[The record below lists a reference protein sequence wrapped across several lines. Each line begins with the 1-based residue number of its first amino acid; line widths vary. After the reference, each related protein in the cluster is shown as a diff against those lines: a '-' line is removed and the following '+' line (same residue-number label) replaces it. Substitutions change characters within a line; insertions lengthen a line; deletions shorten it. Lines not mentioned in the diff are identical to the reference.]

1 VTADGTADAAATAPV
16 VALLD
21 QLTTLVREARAMPMS
36 ASCLVH
42 RDEVLGLLADLR
54 RQLPE
59 QLGRADA
66 LLGDREAVVEQGR
79 VEAARLVEQAK
90 EQQRALVAQTAVHQ
104 AATAEAQALLAE
116 AREESEAMRLEVEDY
131 VDAKLA
137 NFEVVIAKTL
147 DAVQK
152 GRARLHG
159 ESELDR
165 LDEADDSRPLP
176 G

>member
-1 VTADGTADAAATAPV
+1 MTAPSPDDAQAPV
-16 VALLD
+16 TELLD
-21 QLTTLVREARAMPMS
+21 QLVRLVREARSLPMS
-36 ASCLVH
+36 ASCVVH
-42 RDEVLGLLADLR
+42 RDEVLGLLADVQR
-54 RQLPE
+54 RLPE
-59 QLGRADA
+59 QLGRASA
-66 LLGDREAVVEQGR
+66 LLEDREGVVAQGR
-79 VEAARLVEQAK
+79 AEAERLLEQAR
-90 EQQRALVAQTAVHQ
+90 EQQQQLVSKTAVHQ
-104 AATAEAQALLAE
+104 AAKAEAEALLAA

-147 DAVQK
+147 DAVQR

-165 LDEADDSRPLP
+165 LDEADDDRPLP

>member
-1 VTADGTADAAATAPV
+1 MTTPGDGQEPVTA
-16 VALLD
+16 LLA
-21 QLTTLVREARAMPMS
+21 QLTTLVREARSLPIS
-36 ASCLVH
+36 ASCVVH
-42 RDEVLGLLADLR
+42 RDEVLGLLGDVER
-54 RQLPE
+54 RLPE
-59 QLGRADA
+59 QLGRASA
-66 LLGDREAVVEQGR
+66 LLEDREGVVAQGR
-79 VEAARLVEQAK
+79 VEAEELLDQAR
-90 EQQRALVAQTAVHQ
+90 EQQKQLVSKTSVMQ
-104 AATAEAQALLAE
+104 AAKAEAEALLAS

-147 DAVQK
+147 DAVQR

-165 LDEADDSRPLP
+165 LDEADDDRPLP

>member
-1 VTADGTADAAATAPV
+1 MADDDRAPAAE
-16 VALLD
+16 LLD
-21 QLTTLVREARAMPMS
+21 QLTRLVREARSMPMS
-36 ASCLVH
+36 ASCVVH
-42 RDEVLGLLADLR
+42 RDEVLSLLADVQ

-59 QLGRADA
+59 QLSRASALLDDREGVLAEGRAEA
-66 LLGDREAVVEQGR
+66 EQLL
-79 VEAARLVEQAK
+79 EQARA
-90 EQQRALVAQTAVHQ
+90 QQKALVSQSAVQ
-104 AATAEAQALLAE
+104 KAAKAEAGTLLAS

-137 NFEVVIAKTL
+137 NFEIVIAKTL
-147 DAVQK
+147 DAVQR

-165 LDEADDSRPLP
+165 LDADDDARPLP